1 MNTTART
8 LTLHDEVRPAQPE
21 WTLFVRRLGRR
32 RTALFGA
39 VVVAL
44 VVITAVAAPWVSPFD
59 PLVAA
64 VSFTDA
70 TTAIFSVA
78 AVLVG
83 ISVVLAGIMIVWRM
97 VKRSRSA

>member
-1 MNTTART
+1 MRSLRKVGAFLLAG
-8 LTLHDEVRPAQPE
+8 LTM
-21 WTLFVRRLGRR
+21 LG
-32 RTALFGA
+32 GA
-39 VVVAL
+39 PVAL
-44 VVITAVAAPWVSPFD
+44 AVSPFD

-78 AVLVG
+78 AILVG
-83 ISVVLAGIMIVWRM
+83 VSVVIAGIQIVWRM

>member
-1 MNTTART
+1 MRWLRKA
-8 LTLHDEVRPAQPE
+8 
-21 WTLFVRRLGRR
+21 
-32 RTALFGA
+32 GA
-39 VVVAL
+39 VLLAGLTMLGVAPVAL
-44 VVITAVAAPWVSPFD
+44 AVSPFD

-64 VSFTDA
+64 VSFTEA

-83 ISVVLAGIMIVWRM
+83 VSVVLAGIMIVWRM

>member
-1 MNTTART
+1 MRWLRKA
-8 LTLHDEVRPAQPE
+8 
-21 WTLFVRRLGRR
+21 
-32 RTALFGA
+32 GA
-39 VVVAL
+39 VLLAGLTMLGVAPVAL
-44 VVITAVAAPWVSPFD
+44 AVSPFD

-83 ISVVLAGIMIVWRM
+83 VSVVVAGITIVWRM

>member
-1 MNTTART
+1 MRS
-8 LTLHDEVRPAQPE
+8 LRKV
-21 WTLFVRRLGRR
+21 
-32 RTALFGA
+32 GA
-39 VVVAL
+39 VLL
-44 VVITAVAAPWVSPFD
+44 VGLTMLGAAPLALATSPFD

-83 ISVVLAGIMIVWRM
+83 LSVVLAGIMIVWRM

>member
-1 MNTTART
+1 MRSLRKVGVFLLAG
-8 LTLHDEVRPAQPE
+8 LAL
-21 WTLFVRRLGRR
+21 LGVAPM
-32 RTALFGA
+32 ALA
-39 VVVAL
+39 TSV
-44 VVITAVAAPWVSPFD
+44 FD

-83 ISVVLAGIMIVWRM
+83 ISVVLAGIMIVWRL

>member
-1 MNTTART
+1 MHWMAKS
-8 LTLHDEVRPAQPE
+8 
-21 WTLFVRRLGRR
+21 
-32 RTALFGA
+32 GA
-39 VVVAL
+39 VLLAGLAVLGFAPMAL
-44 VVITAVAAPWVSPFD
+44 AVSPFD

-83 ISVVLAGIMIVWRM
+83 LSVVLAGIMIVWRM

>member
-1 MNTTART
+1 MRSLRKVGAFLLAG
-8 LTLHDEVRPAQPE
+8 LTM
-21 WTLFVRRLGRR
+21 LGVAPL
-32 RTALFGA
+32 ALA
-39 VVVAL
+39 
-44 VVITAVAAPWVSPFD
+44 VSPFD

-83 ISVVLAGIMIVWRM
+83 LSVVLAGIMIVWRM

>member
-1 MNTTART
+1 MRS
-8 LTLHDEVRPAQPE
+8 LRKV
-21 WTLFVRRLGRR
+21 
-32 RTALFGA
+32 GA
-39 VVVAL
+39 VLLAGLTMLGVAPL
-44 VVITAVAAPWVSPFD
+44 ALAVSPFD

-64 VSFTDA
+64 VTFTDA

-83 ISVVLAGIMIVWRM
+83 VSVVLAGIMIVWRM

>member
-1 MNTTART
+1 MRSLRKVGVFLLAG
-8 LTLHDEVRPAQPE
+8 LSL
-21 WTLFVRRLGRR
+21 LGVAPL
-32 RTALFGA
+32 ALA
-39 VVVAL
+39 TSV
-44 VVITAVAAPWVSPFD
+44 FD

-83 ISVVLAGIMIVWRM
+83 LSVVIAGVMIVWRM

>member
-1 MNTTART
+1 MRSLRKVGAFLLAG
-8 LTLHDEVRPAQPE
+8 LTM
-21 WTLFVRRLGRR
+21 LGVAPL
-32 RTALFGA
+32 ALA
-39 VVVAL
+39 
-44 VVITAVAAPWVSPFD
+44 VSPFD

-64 VSFTDA
+64 VTFTDA

-83 ISVVLAGIMIVWRM
+83 LSVVLAGIMIVWRM

>member
-1 MNTTART
+1 MRS
-8 LTLHDEVRPAQPE
+8 LRKV
-21 WTLFVRRLGRR
+21 
-32 RTALFGA
+32 GA
-39 VVVAL
+39 VLLAGLAMLGVAPL
-44 VVITAVAAPWVSPFD
+44 ALAVSPCD

-83 ISVVLAGIMIVWRM
+83 LSVVIAGIMIVWRM

>member
-1 MNTTART
+1 MRS
-8 LTLHDEVRPAQPE
+8 LRKV
-21 WTLFVRRLGRR
+21 
-32 RTALFGA
+32 GA
-39 VVVAL
+39 VLLAGL
-44 VVITAVAAPWVSPFD
+44 TMLGAAPLALATSPFD

-83 ISVVLAGIMIVWRM
+83 LSVVLAGIMIVWRM

>member
-1 MNTTART
+1 MRSLRKVGVFLLAG
-8 LTLHDEVRPAQPE
+8 LAL
-21 WTLFVRRLGRR
+21 LGVAPM
-32 RTALFGA
+32 ALA
-39 VVVAL
+39 TSV
-44 VVITAVAAPWVSPFD
+44 FD

-83 ISVVLAGIMIVWRM
+83 LSVVLAGIMIVWRL

>member
-1 MNTTART
+1 MLSLRKVGAF
-8 LTLHDEVRPAQPE
+8 LLAG
-21 WTLFVRRLGRR
+21 LALLG
-32 RTALFGA
+32 
-39 VVVAL
+39 VAPMAFATS
-44 VVITAVAAPWVSPFD
+44 VFD

-83 ISVVLAGIMIVWRM
+83 VSVVVAGIMIVWRM

>member
-1 MNTTART
+1 MLSLRK
-8 LTLHDEVRPAQPE
+8 V
-21 WTLFVRRLGRR
+21 
-32 RTALFGA
+32 GA
-39 VVVAL
+39 VLLAGLVMFGGAPLAL
-44 VVITAVAAPWVSPFD
+44 ATSPFD

-83 ISVVLAGIMIVWRM
+83 LSVVLAGIMIVWRM

>member
-1 MNTTART
+1 MRS
-8 LTLHDEVRPAQPE
+8 LRKV
-21 WTLFVRRLGRR
+21 
-32 RTALFGA
+32 GA
-39 VVVAL
+39 VLLAGLAMLGVAPL
-44 VVITAVAAPWVSPFD
+44 ALDVSPFD

-83 ISVVLAGIMIVWRM
+83 LSVVIAGIMIVWRM
-97 VKRSRSA
+97 VKRSHSA

>member
-1 MNTTART
+1 MLSLRK
-8 LTLHDEVRPAQPE
+8 V
-21 WTLFVRRLGRR
+21 
-32 RTALFGA
+32 GA
-39 VVVAL
+39 VLLAGL
-44 VVITAVAAPWVSPFD
+44 AMISAAPLALATSAFD

-83 ISVVLAGIMIVWRM
+83 VSVVVAGIMIVWRM

>member
-1 MNTTART
+1 MLSLRK
-8 LTLHDEVRPAQPE
+8 V
-21 WTLFVRRLGRR
+21 
-32 RTALFGA
+32 GA
-39 VVVAL
+39 VLLAGL
-44 VVITAVAAPWVSPFD
+44 AMIGAAPLALATSPFD

-83 ISVVLAGIMIVWRM
+83 VSVVVAGIMIVWRM

>member
-1 MNTTART
+1 MRS
-8 LTLHDEVRPAQPE
+8 LRKV
-21 WTLFVRRLGRR
+21 
-32 RTALFGA
+32 GA
-39 VVVAL
+39 VLLAGLTMLGVAPL
-44 VVITAVAAPWVSPFD
+44 ALAVSMFD

-83 ISVVLAGIMIVWRM
+83 VSVVIAGIMIVWRM